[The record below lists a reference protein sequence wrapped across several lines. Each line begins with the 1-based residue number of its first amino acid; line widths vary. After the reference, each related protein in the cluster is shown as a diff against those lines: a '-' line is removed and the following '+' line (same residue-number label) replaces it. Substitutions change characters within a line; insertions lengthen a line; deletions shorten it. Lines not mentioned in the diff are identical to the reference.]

1 MDGWQLGLSTQWKAP
16 RATNIPHTHGNL
28 RLASSAQPD
37 RSINHGLI
45 SGNPS
50 ISQVMVFN
58 VTFDHRCQVLITP
71 AGHVPCNESSLPLY
85 PAMLKLS

>member
-1 MDGWQLGLSTQWKAP
+1 MES
-16 RATNIPHTHGNL
+16 ATSISHLPHTHGNL

-50 ISQVMVFN
+50 ISQVMVSK

-71 AGHVPCNESSLPLY
+71 AGHVPCNESSLPPAHFSAVLY